1 MSKVLKAS
9 QAQVTQGAYFVHV
22 QPIREA
28 HQSVDPELDELKFEA
43 LQEAQGIR
51 EAARRDAEQI
61 ILAAEQQAQ
70 GLLEAERTRV
80 EMILHNE
87 IEAAKRVGYNEGYT
101 VAQETVAQEYANA
114 FAQVQTLYQLAEEDR
129 RHYLDA
135 SEPMIVNLAC
145 SIADKIMRRESETDR
160 SWVLE
165 VVRAALEE
173 IHDSG
178 KVEVRVHP
186 DDFEFVRDNRDVLRK
201 VVPGQ
206 TDLVIIPDRAV
217 AAGGCVLHTAFG
229 NIDARIDTQLE
240 EVRKALQDVAANLEA

>member
-1 MSKVLKAS
+1 MENPEID
-9 QAQVTQGAYFVHV
+9 QV
-22 QPIREA
+22 
-28 HQSVDPELDELKFEA
+28 KFEA
-43 LQEAQGIR
+43 LQEAQEIR
-51 EAARRDAEQI
+51 EAARLEAEQI
-61 ILAAEQQAQ
+61 VLAAEQQAQ
-70 GLLEAERTRV
+70 GLLDVERKRV

-87 IEAAKRVGYNEGYT
+87 VEEAKRVGYNEGYT
-101 VAQETVAQEYANA
+101 VAQETVAQEYASA
-114 FAQVQTLYQLAEEDR
+114 FAEVQTLYTLAEEDR
-129 RHYLDA
+129 RQYLIA

-186 DDFEFVRDNRDVLRK
+186 DDFELVRDNRDALRK

-206 TDLVIIPDRAV
+206 TDLVVIPDRAV
-217 AAGGCVLHTAFG
+217 AAGGCVLHTSFG

-240 EVRKALQDVAANLEA
+240 EVKKALQDVAANLEA